1 MSIRETTTPVTID
14 FHFDPQCPLA
24 WRTALWI
31 REARSVRP
39 VDVRWRLFSLEI
51 VNRKEGVE
59 PDYVNGRGWTALRTL
74 AYARRQRGNE
84 GIEKLYIA
92 LGDAAHGRKESMNE
106 RSVVAACAQQAGFGA
121 ELVDA
126 ALADE
131 KTIQEVIADHEEAV
145 KRYHGFG
152 VPTIALEGSSVGYYG
167 PIIHTVPHG
176 DQAGELWDYTFWA
189 LQQPNLF
196 ELKRD
201 RAQTQ
206 WGPVSST

>member
-1 MSIRETTTPVTID
+1 MSIREATIPITIN
-14 FHFDPQCPLA
+14 FHFDPTCPLA

-39 VDVRWRLFSLEI
+39 VDVRWQLFSLEI

-59 PDYVNGRGWTALRTL
+59 PDYVNGHGWTALRML
-74 AYARRQRGNE
+74 AYARRQHGNE

-92 LGDAAHGRKESMNE
+92 LGDAAHGRKESLRE
-106 RSVVAACAQQAGFGA
+106 HSVVAACAQQAGFGA

-126 ALADE
+126 ALADAQ
-131 KTIQEVIADHEEAV
+131 TIQEVIADHEKAV
-145 KRYHGFG
+145 QSYHGFG